1 MFKAIVLKED
11 CCGGCHLL
19 FKKTTFKKINTMCSR
34 CLIVKLKIV
43 NGYENYAS
51 RALKS
56 VGKA

>member
-1 MFKAIVLKED
+1 VLKED
-11 CCGGCHLL
+11 CRGCHLL
-19 FKKTTFKKINTMCSR
+19 FKKTTFKNINAVFSR
-34 CLIVKLKIV
+34 FLIVKLKIG